1 MTSSETGLGF
11 RPPHPGEVLKQ
22 DILPELGMTVGH
34 LADHLGVTRATL
46 SDLLNE
52 RKDVSHT
59 MAIRLG
65 KAFRN
70 GTRFWLALQLQYDLW
85 KLEEEEVYRVE
96 VDPLP
101 MPKASGQ
108 AA

>member
-1 MTSSETGLGF
+1 MASSETGLGF

-22 DILPELGMTVGH
+22 DILPGLGMTVGQ
-34 LADHLGVTRATL
+34 LAAHLGVTRATL

-52 RKDVSHT
+52 RKDVSPT

-85 KLEEEEVYRVE
+85 NLEEEAIHRVD

-101 MPKASGQ
+101 LPDGQ

>member
-1 MTSSETGLGF
+1 
-11 RPPHPGEVLKQ
+11 
-22 DILPELGMTVGH
+22 MTVAQ
-34 LADHLGVTRATL
+34 LAAHLGVTRATL

-85 KLEEEEVYRVE
+85 RLEQEKVFQ
-96 VDPLP
+96 VDVQPLP
-101 MPKASGQ
+101 LSDGE

>member
-1 MTSSETGLGF
+1 MASETGLGF

-22 DILPELGMTVGH
+22 DILPELNMTVGQ
-34 LADHLGVTRATL
+34 LAEHLGVTRPTL

-52 RKDVSHT
+52 RKDVSQT

-70 GTRFWLALQLQYDLW
+70 GTRFWLALQMQHDLW
-85 KLEEEEVYRVE
+85 KLEQEEVYK
-96 VDPLP
+96 VDVAPLLF
-101 MPKASGQ
+101 SNGE

>member
-1 MTSSETGLGF
+1 MVSGETGLGF

-22 DILPELGMTVGH
+22 DILPGLGMTVAQ
-34 LADHLGVTRATL
+34 LAQHLGVTRATL

-52 RKDVSHT
+52 RKDVSQT

-70 GTRFWLALQLQYDLW
+70 GTRFWLALQMQHDLW
-85 KLEEEEVYRVE
+85 KLEQEEVYQ
-96 VDPLP
+96 VDVAPLP
-101 MPKASGQ
+101 LPNGE

>member
-1 MTSSETGLGF
+1 MTSETGLGF

-22 DILPELGMTVGH
+22 DILPGLRMTVGQ
-34 LADHLGVTRATL
+34 LAEHLGVTRATL

-70 GTRFWLALQLQYDLW
+70 GTRFWLALQMQYDLW
-85 KLEEEEVYRVE
+85 KLEQEEVYQVNVE
-96 VDPLP
+96 PLP
-101 MPKASGQ
+101 MHDGKA
-108 AA
+108 A

>member
-1 MTSSETGLGF
+1 MTNSETGLGF

-22 DILPELGMTVGH
+22 DLLPDLGMTVAD
-34 LADHLGVTRATL
+34 LAHHLGVTRATL

-52 RKDVSHT
+52 HKDVSHK

-70 GTRFWLALQLQYDLW
+70 GTRFWLALQMQYDLW
-85 KLEEEEVYRVE
+85 KLEHEAVYQ
-96 VDPLP
+96 VDVQPLP
-101 MPKASGQ
+101 LPGGKA
-108 AA
+108 A

>member
-1 MTSSETGLGF
+1 MARSETGLGF

-22 DILPELGMTVGH
+22 DILPETGLTVGR
-34 LADHLGVTRATL
+34 LAEHLGVTRATL

-65 KAFRN
+65 KAFGQ
-70 GTRFWLALQLQYDLW
+70 GTRFWLALQLQHDLW
-85 KLEEEEVYRVE
+85 KLEQELVHQVDVE
-96 VDPLP
+96 PL
-101 MPKASGQ
+101 AFRHAE
-108 AA
+108 AAA

>member
-1 MTSSETGLGF
+1 MAHSETGLGF

-22 DILPELGMTVGH
+22 DVLPELGMTVGQ
-34 LADHLGVTRATL
+34 LAAHLGVTRATL
-46 SDLLNE
+46 PDLLNE

-65 KAFRN
+65 KAFQN
-70 GTRFWLALQLQYDLW
+70 GTRFWLGLQLQYDLW
-85 KLEEEEVYRVE
+85 KLEEEEVFRVE
-96 VDPLP
+96 VAPLP
-101 MPKASGQ
+101 LPNGE